1 MRDNE
6 SGNKNRRE
14 KNKIRKKTKKV
25 RLIKINKFNLKKKVR
40 LNKR

>member
-6 SGNKNRRE
+6 SGKKNRGE

-25 RLIKINKFNLKKKVR
+25 RL
-40 LNKR
+40 NKR

>member
-25 RLIKINKFNLKKKVR
+25 RLIKINKFNLKKESKI
-40 LNKR
+40 K